1 VPPTSAPVDRSAIN
15 KYDYFEGVFPSTA
28 VSPPN
33 TPPPYAVIF
42 FSSPAQSSSFSSLFL
57 VSVAQPTCLAGENR
71 YFYSHLSSGGLETS
85 TKNRLEPPVIIAFVV
100 VIDGQQKPKTE
111 TQVLWAG
118 RNMACLWPV

>member
-1 VPPTSAPVDRSAIN
+1 MFGLSLSFDFVVPVVCSAIN

-28 VSPPN
+28 LFPPN
-33 TPPPYAVIF
+33 A
-42 FSSPAQSSSFSSLFL
+42 SSPAQSSSFSSLFL